1 MESVGL
7 QFQAPVSPVGGE
19 DLRATCK
26 DKRLMSSFIL
36 PSALRVCSA
45 STQDQNELCRQ
56 NSLSKALASRTG
68 VAFRDVEH

>member
-26 DKRLMSSFIL
+26 DKHLMSSFIL
-36 PSALRVCSA
+36 PSALRGCVQHQHKIRMSYA
-45 STQDQNELCRQ
+45 D
-56 NSLSKALASRTG
+56 RTVFLKPWPVG
-68 VAFRDVEH
+68 LE